1 MPGKPLEFNSFSM
14 YSLYMQIAGIMFL
27 SFALSIIWAFIVRKK
42 ENLSVKPLLYIFL
55 FSFFAVLISIL
66 MQTLIYFLSQDFLKR
81 AGYSYCI
88 LFNSFIHSAM
98 PEEAVKAM
106 LFYIFVKLL
115 WADKMKTMDEITPA
129 QTRANIRILML
140 LSVFYGL
147 IFASFENL
155 AYAIRYPEAIWIRS
169 LTSNILHAG
178 LGVYYLEISMVQK
191 TRQLIKP
198 FLFTWGIHGLYNMFF
213 SIGSY
218 FVIFGIVI
226 VFFVISNAV
235 SRYDRFKSN

>member
-1 MPGKPLEFNSFSM
+1 
-14 YSLYMQIAGIMFL
+14 MQIAVIMFL
-27 SFALSIIWAFIVRKK
+27 SFALSIIWALIIRKK

-66 MQTLIYFLSQDFLKR
+66 MQTIIYFLSQDFLR
-81 AGYSYCI
+81 MAWDTYGI
-88 LFNSFIHSAM
+88 LFDCFIQSAL
-98 PEEAVKAM
+98 PEEAVKTL
-106 LFYIFVKLL
+106 LFSIFVKLL
-115 WADKMKTMDEITPA
+115 WSDKMMNIDEVTPA

-155 AYAIRYPEAIWIRS
+155 AYSIRYPGSLWSRS
-169 LTSNILHAG
+169 MTSNILHAG

-191 TRQLIKP
+191 KRKLIRP
-198 FLFTWGIHGLYNMFF
+198 FLFTWIIHGLYNMFF

-218 FVIFGIVI
+218 FVVFGVAL
-226 VFFVISNAV
+226 VFFVVSNAL

>member
-1 MPGKPLEFNSFSM
+1 
-14 YSLYMQIAGIMFL
+14 MQIAALMFL
-27 SFALSIIWAFIVRKK
+27 SFALSIIWAFIIIGK

-66 MQTLIYFLSQDFLKR
+66 MQTIVYFLSQDFFKTT
-81 AGYSYCI
+81 GYAYGI
-88 LFNSFIHSAM
+88 LFDCFIHSSL
-98 PEEAVKAM
+98 PEEAVKAL
-106 LFYIFVKLL
+106 LFSIFVKLL
-115 WADKMKTMDEITPA
+115 WSDKMKNMDEITPA

-140 LSVFYGL
+140 LSIFYGL

>member
-1 MPGKPLEFNSFSM
+1 MNLILFQCMLTN
-14 YSLYMQIAGIMFL
+14 MQIAAIMFS
-27 SFALSIIWAFIVRKK
+27 SFALAIIWAFIVRKK

-66 MQTLIYFLSQDFLKR
+66 MQTLIYFLSQDFLKK
-81 AGYSYCI
+81 AGYGI
-88 LFNSFIHSAM
+88 LFDSFIHSAL
-98 PEEAVKAM
+98 PEEAVKTL
-106 LFYIFVKLL
+106 LFSIFVKLL
-115 WADKMKTMDEITPA
+115 WADKMKSMDEITPA
-129 QTRANIRILML
+129 ETRTNIRILML

-155 AYAIRYPEAIWIRS
+155 AYAVRYPEAIWIRS

-191 TRQLIKP
+191 RRKLIKP
-198 FLFTWGIHGLYNMFF
+198 FIFTWGMHGLYNMFF

-235 SRYDRFKSN
+235 NRYDRFKSN

>member
-1 MPGKPLEFNSFSM
+1 
-14 YSLYMQIAGIMFL
+14 MQIAAIMFL
-27 SFALSIIWAFIVRKK
+27 SFALSIVWALIIRRK

-66 MQTLIYFLSQDFLKR
+66 MQTIIYFLFQDFLKTK
-81 AGYSYCI
+81 SYAYGI
-88 LFNSFIHSAM
+88 LFDCFVHSSL
-98 PEEAVKAM
+98 PEEAVKAL
-106 LFYIFVKLL
+106 LFSIFVKLL
-115 WADKMKTMDEITPA
+115 WADKMKNMDEITPA

-155 AYAIRYPEAIWIRS
+155 AYVIRYPESIWLRS
-169 LTSNILHAG
+169 FTSNILHAG

-191 TRQLIKP
+191 TRNIIRP
-198 FLFTWGIHGLYNMFF
+198 FLFTWIIHGLYNMFF

-218 FVIFGIVI
+218 FMIFGAVL
-226 VFFVISNAV
+226 VLFTVSNAV
-235 SRYDRFKSN
+235 NRYDRFKSN